1 MSEMNFDWDDLRLF
15 LAVARGQ
22 GLARAVDVTGK
33 SAPTLG
39 RRMLSLERRLG
50 QELFERMPRG
60 YALTEEG
67 QAFFEKVSRLEAQLV
82 PMVETGRPERPL
94 IKISAGSWIT
104 ALLCRR
110 LPELVGTSGARL
122 RFISA
127 EEVLSI
133 TRRETLI
140 GVRNQGPEDPL
151 LAGRKIGRIRFA
163 TYAIDRTERPWIR
176 VMGATPSSRWVAA
189 QGGSETG
196 VEVTH
201 PRNALDLA
209 LAGAGRAV
217 LPCFVGDRETGLQRV
232 SDEIDEL
239 AHDQWLVMH
248 QDDRHI
254 PAVRA
259 VITRLVAILK
269 DNCSGA

>member
-22 GLARAVDVTGK
+22 GLARATEVTGK

-39 RRMLSLERRLG
+39 RRMLALERRLG
-50 QELFERMPRG
+50 QELFHRMPRG

-67 QAFFEKVSRLEAQLV
+67 QALFEKLCGLEADLL
-82 PMVETGRPERPL
+82 PLVETADPARPL
-94 IKISAGSWIT
+94 IKISAGSWVT

-110 LPELVGTSGARL
+110 VPELLGRSGAQL
-122 RFISA
+122 RFIAA

-133 TRRETLI
+133 SRRETLI
-140 GVRNQGPEDPL
+140 GVRNQPPEDVS
-151 LAGRKIGRIRFA
+151 LAGRKIGRIGFA
-163 TYAIDRTERPWIR
+163 AYARDAADRPWIR

-189 QGGSETG
+189 QPGSRAG
-196 VEVTH
+196 IEVTH

-217 LPCFVGDRETGLQRV
+217 LPCFVGDQETGLVRV
-232 SDEIDEL
+232 SAEIEDL

-259 VITRLVAILK
+259 VIERLVAILK
-269 DNCSGA
+269 DNCGGA